1 MATVTALRKTKP
13 TPAKVT
19 VGGLIDQMNTLRE
32 RRRVIAAEDTD
43 LKKQYDAIETQLIEL
58 LDAEGCSKSTGRT
71 ASASISETQVF
82 NIVDWDVFMTYL
94 IKSKQGHLVQRR
106 VSAPAV
112 AEVFTLKGAVPGL
125 EPFTKR
131 SINLRAL

>member
-1 MATVTALRKTKP
+1 MATVTALRKTKAA
-13 TPAKVT
+13 PAKIT
-19 VGGLIDQMNTLRE
+19 VGGLIDQMNALRE

-43 LKKQYDAIETQLIEL
+43 LKKQYDEVETQLIEL
-58 LDAEGCSKSTGRT
+58 LDAEGCTKSTGRT

-125 EPFTKR
+125 APFTKR